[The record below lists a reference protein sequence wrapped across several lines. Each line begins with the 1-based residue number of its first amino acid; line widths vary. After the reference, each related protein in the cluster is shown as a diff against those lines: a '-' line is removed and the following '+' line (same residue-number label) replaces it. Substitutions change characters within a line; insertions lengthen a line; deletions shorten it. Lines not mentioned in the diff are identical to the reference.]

1 MENKETKIILGTH
14 NSMSYLPCKLWVL
27 RFFNMLFA
35 QCQNKDIIEQYD
47 EGARVFDIRVY
58 RESNNDWGF
67 AHGLIKYRTLQS
79 IFSIINVLQ
88 HHNDFIGDG
97 DQLYIRLILERYK
110 SEEECEWFK
119 SLCKNL
125 ELEFPGINFIG
136 GNRKKD
142 WKKLYTFKTDIP
154 DSEVNQLVSS
164 MAEDARWYEKFMPW
178 AYALRMNK
186 KNKEKYKENCINII
200 DFI

>member
-1 MENKETKIILGTH
+1 MENKKSKIILGTH

-27 RFFNMLFA
+27 SFFNMLFA
-35 QCQNKDIIEQYD
+35 RCQNKDIIEQYD

-58 RESNNDWGF
+58 RDSNNDWGF
-67 AHGLIKYRTLQS
+67 AHGLIKYRSLQS
-79 IFSIINVLQ
+79 IYSLIYLLQ
-88 HHNDFIGDG
+88 HHNDFCGNGDK
-97 DQLYIRLILERYK
+97 LYIRLILERYK

-186 KNKEKYKENCINII
+186 KNKENYKENCINII

>member
-1 MENKETKIILGTH
+1 
-14 NSMSYLPCKLWVL
+14 
-27 RFFNMLFA
+27 MLFA
-35 QCQNKDIIEQYD
+35 QCQNKVIIEQYD

-58 RESNNDWGF
+58 RDSNNDWGF
-67 AHGLIKYRTLQS
+67 AHGLIKYRSLQS
-79 IFSIINVLQ
+79 IFSLINVLQ
-88 HHNDFIGDG
+88 HHNDFCGNG
-97 DQLYIRLILERYK
+97 EQLYIRLILERYK

-186 KNKEKYKENCINII
+186 KNKENYKENCINII